1 MNMRRLTFSITLLLA
16 MAAAGCAR
24 REAAERA
31 GAGASGPVA
40 AVRALRVGATDGA
53 DVLVLPARVA
63 AREEVTVTA
72 TIAGR
77 VTSFP
82 YAEGQRFPAGA
93 AIAVFG
99 TPETRAALDAAR
111 AALDAASAR
120 LDLARTQEGRLDSLY
135 AQRVAALHELEL
147 AREDRHGAEAA
158 RAQAEAAEA
167 ALRAGA
173 EVRAPFAGVVVRRHL
188 DPGVSVGPGE
198 PLLDIR
204 STGADEIVAAV
215 PEGAAPALRDARVAF
230 QAGDGAWRP
239 ATLWRVDGM
248 TDFSTRTRTARF
260 VPAERGAALEPGAFA
275 RVRIERRGAAAAG
288 GAATRGSATTGTSSA
303 PPPGNLVIPAGSL
316 VHRGGLT
323 GVYVLRD
330 GRATL
335 RWVRLGR
342 VDGAAAEVLAGLS
355 PGEEIAAD
363 PAGLSDG
370 RAVTVKR

>member
-1 MNMRRLTFSITLLLA
+1 MNTKRLTFSIALLLA
-16 MAAAGCAR
+16 TAAAAAATGCAR
-24 REAAERA
+24 REAADRT
-31 GAGASGPVA
+31 GAGASGPAA
-40 AVRALRVGATDGA
+40 AVQALRVGATDGA
-53 DVLVLPARVA
+53 DVLVLPGRVA

-111 AALDAASAR
+111 ASLDAASAR

-147 AREDRHGAEAA
+147 AREERHAAEAA

-173 EVRAPFAGVVVRRHL
+173 EVRAPFAGVLVRRHL
-188 DPGVSVGPGE
+188 DPGVSVGPGD

-215 PEGAAPALRDARVAF
+215 PEGAAGTLRDARVSF
-230 QAGDGAWRP
+230 QAGEGAWRP

-275 RVRIERRGAAAAG
+275 RVRIERRGA
-288 GAATRGSATTGTSSA
+288 GAATPAGA
-303 PPPGNLVIPAGSL
+303 PGNLVIPSGSL
-316 VHRGGLT
+316 VRRGALT
-323 GVYVLRD
+323 GVYVLQD

-342 VDGAAAEVLAGLS
+342 VDDSGAEILAGLS
-355 PGEEIAAD
+355 PGEEIASD
-363 PAGLSDG
+363 PSGLSDG
-370 RAVTVKR
+370 QAVTVKR